1 MNRTSHQVEVDRLY
15 KELEEVKTEMKF
27 YYNHGHNNEE
37 INSKYKKIL
46 SKIYNIKPRQY

>member
-1 MNRTSHQVEVDRLY
+1 MKKSKSANLKKLY

-37 INSKYKKIL
+37 VNSKYKKIL
-46 SKIYNIKPRQY
+46 SEIYNIKPKQY